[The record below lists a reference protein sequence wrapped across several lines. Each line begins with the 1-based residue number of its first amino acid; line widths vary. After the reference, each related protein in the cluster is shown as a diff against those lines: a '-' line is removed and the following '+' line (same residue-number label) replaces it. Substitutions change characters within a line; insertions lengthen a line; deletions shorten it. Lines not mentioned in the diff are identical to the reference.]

1 MRSSMCGWR
10 MRNSMRDVHI
20 ALQCRDITPPR
31 GSSNLSLSQN
41 SPVISRWCYG
51 RWMTSSSCEP
61 WKSWNLRILKSVN
74 VDSEYLWMQIF
85 VPSEDHFDGGLGG
98 FLLGWWLGDDGDAVD
113 AVVVASVAS
122 SAPEP
127 RPEAK
132 DRKDREP
139 HVPYVLG
146 ELLAQG
152 AQPSNTLQRRW
163 ITLAKDAKD
172 GTNRCGGP
180 VLRLVGR
187 VPTVELIRYDHSV
200 RTFAGGLQPGRSTL
214 RSALPF
220 LDAAREA
227 QTAEW
232 TKTSRFCLAGLG
244 VLCYWASQ
252 IGSCLVKPLAHAV
265 SHLGL
270 QERSACL
277 THLDGRSHMQTQ
289 WAGQL
294 RFLFGQGD
302 VKRKWKESTERDRLL
317 LVFSFLV
324 LCFDAVLGF
333 FVMVLLWFYWP
344 DVLSWL
350 VALGR
355 WAYGKQLAAL
365 VPWLMGAPADFKLNR
380 ELTSF
385 AGSLFLSIFS
395 LWEIQLPTH
404 MVEALASAAQVF
416 ACCCAM
422 MGASFVLTLLMDILA
437 VASLPLFVA
446 YVGTCL
452 CWKMATRSLY
462 SLCLLFQGWKYN
474 ILRSRVDHHNFSL
487 DQLLIGVILL
497 SIVVFLLPSLFVFY
511 TCFAAAWLLVICIH
525 AVLGLLVIWCNYQPF
540 ALLLLLTVAPYPWHH
555 GLTLTLEMTDPTAVP
570 HAWWR
575 LGVSPPRLV
584 DAMAP
589 LKEAWLAYVQQLLH
603 GAAKAMICG
612 TVWPIRCPL
621 RCSLTLPK
629 AKSLEH
635 L

>member
-1 MRSSMCGWR
+1 
-10 MRNSMRDVHI
+10 
-20 ALQCRDITPPR
+20 
-31 GSSNLSLSQN
+31 
-41 SPVISRWCYG
+41 
-51 RWMTSSSCEP
+51 
-61 WKSWNLRILKSVN
+61 
-74 VDSEYLWMQIF
+74 MQIF
-85 VPSEDHFDGGLGG
+85 VPSDSSLNGG
-98 FLLGWWLGDDGDAVD
+98 FLLGWWLGDGDADD
-113 AVVVASVAS
+113 ASVVVASVA

-139 HVPYVLG
+139 CVLG

-152 AQPSNTLQRRW
+152 APKPDTFQRRW
-163 ITLAKDAKD
+163 ITLTQDAKDAKD
-172 GTNRCGGP
+172 AKNYTKTKRSKSETGCGGT

-187 VPTVELIRYDHSV
+187 VPTVEIIRYDHSV
-200 RTFAGGLQPGRSTL
+200 RTFAGGLQSGRSAL
-214 RSALPF
+214 RTALPF

-232 TKTSRFCLAGLG
+232 TKTSKFCLAGLG
-244 VLCYWASQ
+244 VLCWASQ
-252 IGSCLVKPLAHAV
+252 IGLCLIKPLGHAL

-277 THLDGRSHMQTQ
+277 THLDGRLQMQTQ

-294 RFLFGQGD
+294 RLLFGQGD

-355 WAYGKQLAAL
+355 WAYGKQLATL

-395 LWEIQLPTH
+395 LWEIQLPAH
-404 MVEALASAAQVF
+404 VVEALASAAQVF

-511 TCFAAAWLLVICIH
+511 TCFAAAWLLVICMH

-584 DAMAP
+584 DAVEP
-589 LKEAWLAYVQQLLH
+589 LKEAWLGYVQQLLH

-612 TVWPIRCPL
+612 TVWPIRSPL

-629 AKSLEH
+629 AKSLQH